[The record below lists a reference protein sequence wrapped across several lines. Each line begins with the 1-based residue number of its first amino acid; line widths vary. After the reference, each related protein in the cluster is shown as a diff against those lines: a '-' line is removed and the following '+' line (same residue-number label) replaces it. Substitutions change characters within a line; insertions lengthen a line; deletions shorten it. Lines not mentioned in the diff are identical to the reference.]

1 MVSDIHAL
9 VGSLLVPALAIDEHG
24 RITAVNDALAGC
36 LESAVSEM
44 VGSKL
49 AGHIVDA
56 SALPDFLSAAVGR
69 RELRFHTGNGGA
81 RDIALSLLVKAPAG
95 GAVLTAFD
103 LTARRLAE
111 RALQEEVTRYQDMT
125 TAASELYFEIDQ
137 TMTRLRLVRR
147 DVTSGDVSLIE
158 RRSQWPHELV
168 DVTYDPD
175 AFANVIRKMA
185 AHEVVRDYVH
195 RQPNI
200 DGKERYLR
208 SSCMPFF
215 DRNGQ
220 FQGYRG
226 VSVDVTAQVLAER
239 ALRASE
245 GRLRH
250 SQQHLERAQRVAATG
265 SAERDLAS
273 GTEEWSDEMFH
284 LLGLERA
291 SFALTD
297 EVIFS
302 LVHEEDR
309 DRIKAAIAISRDGK
323 PPPPGEF
330 RIVRPDGE
338 TLTLYWETEVLCD
351 AKGVPIRSTSVFKD
365 VTELRAAERRER
377 EMERQLLHVQ
387 KLEALGTLAG
397 GVAHDLNNTL
407 VPILALTK
415 LTANRLPAESRERSN
430 LVTVMEACERARLLV
445 QRILAFSR
453 KQNSEK
459 RAFDLAATVR
469 EALRM
474 LRAGLP
480 ATVQIVECVA
490 DVPNF
495 FGDSSQLHQVMVN
508 LVTNAAQA
516 IGTAMGT
523 ITVELRQDRDTG
535 LCLAVRDTGCG
546 MDEATVARIFE
557 PFFTTKD
564 VGQGTGL
571 GLSLVH
577 GIVSSHGG
585 RIRVTSRVG
594 EGTSFEIYLPL
605 APPAAHTQ
613 KGIEEKRAA
622 TSWSIP
628 AVRAPNRIARKP
640 ATAARS
646 R

>member
-1 MVSDIHAL
+1 MVSDINAL

-24 RITAVNDALAGC
+24 RITSVNDALTDC
-36 LESAVSEM
+36 LELAASEL

-49 AGHIVDA
+49 AGRIVDA
-56 SALPDFLSAAVGR
+56 SALADFLATAAGP
-69 RELRFHTGNGGA
+69 REFRFDTGKAGV
-81 RDIALSLLVKAPAG
+81 RDLALSLLVRAPAG
-95 GAVLTAFD
+95 AVALTAFD
-103 LTARRLAE
+103 LTARRIAE
-111 RALQEEVTRYQDMT
+111 SALQEEITRYRDMT
-125 TAASELYFEIDQ
+125 TAASDWYFELDR
-137 TMTRLRLVRR
+137 TMTRMRLVRR
-147 DVTSGDVSLIE
+147 HAASGDVTLVE
-158 RRSQWPHELV
+158 QRSRWPHEFI

-175 AFANVIRKMA
+175 AFAEVIRKMA

-195 RQPNI
+195 RLANA

-208 SSCMPFF
+208 SSCTPFF
-215 DRNGQ
+215 DQGRQ

-239 ALRASE
+239 ALRDSE

-265 SAERDLAS
+265 SAERDLVS
-273 GTEEWSDEMFH
+273 GSEEWSDEMFH

-297 EVIFS
+297 AVIFS

-309 DRIKAAIAISRDGK
+309 ERIKAAIAMSRQGK

-377 EMERQLLHVQ
+377 EMERQLLHLQ

-430 LVTVMEACERARLLV
+430 LVTVMEACERARSLV

-474 LRAGLP
+474 LRASLP
-480 ATVQIVECVA
+480 ATVQIIERVA
-490 DVPNF
+490 DVPSF
-495 FGDSSQLHQVMVN
+495 FGDSSQLHQVLVN

-523 ITVELRQDRDTG
+523 ITVELRQDRDVG
-535 LCLAVRDTGCG
+535 LCLAVSDTGCG
-546 MDEATVARIFE
+546 MDEATAARIFE

-585 RIRVTSRVG
+585 RIKMTSRVG
-594 EGTSFEIYLPL
+594 EGTIFEICLPL
-605 APPAAHTQ
+605 SPSAAQTH
-613 KGIEEKRAA
+613 KSIEEARAA
-622 TSWSIP
+622 KYRSIP
-628 AVRAPNRIARKP
+628 AAPAPSRVARKP

>member
-1 MVSDIHAL
+1 MVSDITAL
-9 VGSLLVPALAIDEHG
+9 VGSLLVPALAVDEHG
-24 RITAVNDALAGC
+24 RITAVNDAVDGC
-36 LESAVSEM
+36 L
-44 VGSKL
+44 GL
-49 AGHIVDA
+49 GA
-56 SALPDFLSAAVGR
+56 SALVGSELAGWIIDAAALPQL
-69 RELRFHTGNGGA
+69 LRAAATRHEFRFRADDGSV
-81 RDIALSLLVKAPAG
+81 RDIALSVIVKAAG
-95 GAVLTAFD
+95 GTVLTAFD
-103 LTARRLAE
+103 LTARRSAE
-111 RALQEEVTRYQDMT
+111 RAWQEEIARYHDMT
-125 TAASELYFEIDQ
+125 TAASDWFFELDR
-137 TMTRLRLVRR
+137 TMTRMRLVRR
-147 DVTSGDVSLIE
+147 HAESGSVTLTE
-158 RRSQWPHELV
+158 RCSQWPHELV

-175 AFANVIRKMA
+175 AFAQVIRKMA

-195 RQPNI
+195 RQANT

-208 SSCMPFF
+208 SSCMPFH
-215 DRNGQ
+215 DKGGV

-239 ALRASE
+239 ALRDSE
-245 GRLRH
+245 ARLRH

-265 SAERDLAS
+265 SAERDLIS
-273 GTEEWSDEMFH
+273 GAEEWSDEMFR

-309 DRIKAAIAISRDGK
+309 ERVKAAIAMSRAGK

-330 RIVRPDGE
+330 RVVRPDGE
-338 TLTLYWETEVLCD
+338 VVTLYWETEVLCD
-351 AKGVPIRSTSVFKD
+351 AKGVPVRSTSVFKD
-365 VTELRAAERRER
+365 VTELRGAEKRER
-377 EMERQLLHVQ
+377 EMERQLLHAQ

-415 LTANRLPAESRERSN
+415 VTANRLPAESRERNN
-430 LVTVMEACERARLLV
+430 LLTVMEACARARSLV

-474 LRAGLP
+474 LRASLP
-480 ATVQIVECVA
+480 ATVQLVERVE
-490 DVPNF
+490 DVPSF
-495 FGDSSQLHQVMVN
+495 FGDSSQLHQVMIN

-523 ITVELRQDRDTG
+523 ITIELKQLEDDAG
-535 LCLAVRDTGCG
+535 VSLAISDTGCG
-546 MDEATVARIFE
+546 MDDATAARIFE
-557 PFFTTKD
+557 PFFTTKE

-585 RIRVTSRVG
+585 RIKVSSRIG
-594 EGTSFEIYLPL
+594 KGTTFDIHLPL
-605 APPAAHTQ
+605 SPQAAH
-613 KGIEEKRAA
+613 KSIEEARAEKYR
-622 TSWSIP
+622 SIP
-628 AVRAPNRIARKP
+628 APAAPSRAERKP
-640 ATAARS
+640 AMVARS

>member
-1 MVSDIHAL
+1 MVSDINAL
-9 VGSLLVPALAIDEHG
+9 VGSLLAPALALDARG
-24 RITAVNDALAGC
+24 RITAINAALAAC
-36 LESAVSEM
+36 LGSSAAEL
-44 VGSKL
+44 VGREL
-49 AGHIVDA
+49 AACTVDA
-56 SALPDFLSAAVGR
+56 AALPDFLRAPLAPG
-69 RELRFHTGNGGA
+69 EFRFHTRDGGV
-81 RDIALSLLVKAPAG
+81 RDLALSLIAEAPG
-95 GAVLTAFD
+95 GSVVLSAFD
-103 LTARRLAE
+103 VTAQRAAE
-111 RALQEEVTRYQDMT
+111 RALQEEIARYQDMT
-125 TAASELYFEIDQ
+125 TAASDWFFELDR
-137 TMTRLRLVRR
+137 TMRRMRLVRR
-147 DVTSGDVSLIE
+147 HAESGDVTLTA
-158 RRSQWPHELV
+158 RCSQWPHELV
-168 DVTYDPD
+168 DVAHDPD
-175 AFANVIRKMA
+175 AFGQVIRKMA

-195 RQPNI
+195 RQANT
-200 DGKERYLR
+200 GGNERYLR
-208 SSCMPFF
+208 SSCMPFY
-215 DRNGQ
+215 DKHGA

-226 VSVDVTAQVLAER
+226 VSVDVTAQVLAEH
-239 ALRASE
+239 ALRDSE
-245 GRLRH
+245 ARLRH

-265 SAERDLAS
+265 SAERDLVS
-273 GTEEWSDEMFH
+273 GAEEWSDEMFR

-309 DRIKAAIAISRDGK
+309 ERVKAAIAMSRVGK

-351 AKGVPIRSTSVFKD
+351 DKGLPVRSTSVFKD
-365 VTELRAAERRER
+365 VTELRGAEKRER
-377 EMERQLLHVQ
+377 EMERQLLHAQ

-415 LTANRLPAESRERSN
+415 VTANRLPAESRERSN
-430 LVTVMEACERARLLV
+430 LLTVMEACERARSLV

-459 RAFDLAATVR
+459 RLFDLAATVR

-474 LRAGLP
+474 LRASLP
-480 ATVQIVECVA
+480 ATVQLVERVA
-490 DVPNF
+490 DVPSF

-523 ITVELRQDRDTG
+523 ITIELRTLEG
-535 LCLAVRDTGCG
+535 ESGAYLAISDTGCG
-546 MDEATVARIFE
+546 MDQATAARIFE
-557 PFFTTKD
+557 PFFTTKA

-585 RIRVTSRVG
+585 RITVSSRVG
-594 EGTSFEIYLPL
+594 RGTTFEIHLPL
-605 APPAAHTQ
+605 SQQAAHNS
-613 KGIEEKRAA
+613 IEAARAA
-622 TSWSIP
+622 KT
-628 AVRAPNRIARKP
+628 RAQPTAAAPIRGARKLS
-640 ATAARS
+640 ASAAR
-646 R
+646 RR